1 MPNTKSAKKALRGSE
16 KKRGYN
22 VVRKFKIKN
31 AIKELKRSIA
41 IDATNFQAGLSRV
54 YSALDKAVKGKLI
67 KKGNASRRKSRFAA
81 MVAKIANQPVVEKV
95 IKAQKVKKVT
105 KAAKDLAE
113 KTKEAK

>member
-16 KKRGYN
+16 KKRGFN

-31 AIKELKRSIA
+31 AIKELKKSIA

-81 MVAKIANQPVVEKV
+81 MVAKLANLPVVEAV
-95 IKAQKVKKVT
+95 IKAPKIAKTPKVSKPAT
-105 KAAKDLAE
+105 PKAK
-113 KTKEAK
+113 